1 MLTGVLV
8 TGGCGFV
15 GTHLVKRLLAQGHDV
30 TILDKIDPKTA
41 FPSDPSNLGRIKF
54 IKGDILDIDAARRA
68 TKNVRQVIHL
78 AALIDSAE
86 SVTNPLPYLAT
97 NVLGTQ
103 NLLTACVENKIE
115 KFIFA
120 STAAVY
126 GHCLNMPIREDENL
140 QPLSPY
146 GKSKISAEERIREY
160 QRQSGLDATI
170 LRMFNIYGPGQGT
183 GKRNGYSGVITK
195 FMENVNNKQDLFI
208 FGDGAQTRYFVNIT
222 DAVSAFML
230 ALTKNVSGT
239 FNIGTGVPTRIDQL
253 AEQIL
258 QLPYHTSDKDN
269 DHPSRIKNMDPR
281 PGDIRDSCAD
291 ISAATSSLDYTP
303 KVSLSDGLRE
313 LYGSIYPTRTDI
325 ATIQDIQKALLNILG
340 LGQKVVLS

>member
-1 MLTGVLV
+1 MIQQAREAPNRKGMQESL
-8 TGGCGFV
+8 
-15 GTHLVKRLLAQGHDV
+15 
-30 TILDKIDPKTA
+30 
-41 FPSDPSNLGRIKF
+41 F
-54 IKGDILDIDAARRA
+54 IKGDILDIDAARGA
-68 TKNVRQVIHL
+68 TKDVRQVIHL

-126 GHCLNMPIREDENL
+126 GHCLNLPIREDENL

-160 QRQSGLDATI
+160 RRQSGLDATI

-208 FGDGAQTRYFVNIT
+208 FGDGAQTRDFVNIA

-258 QLPYHTSDKDN
+258 QLRYRTRDD
-269 DHPSRIKNMDPR
+269 DHPSRIRKMEPR
-281 PGDIRDSCAD
+281 PGDIHDSCAD
-291 ISAATSSLDYTP
+291 ISAATSSLGFTP
-303 KVSLSDGLRE
+303 KVSLKDGLRE
-313 LYGSIYPTRTDI
+313 LYDFVYPTPTPDI
-325 ATIQDIQKALLNILG
+325 EEAQEEIKARLVEWMMDSSHNETLNIPK
-340 LGQKVVLS
+340 LGQEPARPKSG